1 MLKTLVPIDGSES
14 ALRALRHVLA
24 LRREGL
30 TVEIHL
36 INVQIP
42 IASGHAK
49 MFINSDEYNRY
60 CQEEALVL
68 LAPARAILLD
78 VGADYRHHVV
88 VGHIAESIA
97 RFAREQKMD
106 NIVMGTRGMSTVSDL
121 VMGSVAHKVIHLA
134 AVPVTLVK

>member
-30 TVEIHL
+30 IVEIHL

-49 MFINSDEYNRY
+49 MFINTDDYNRY
-60 CQEEALVL
+60 CQEEALAL
-68 LAPARAILLD
+68 LAPARAIILD
-78 VGADYRHHVV
+78 VGADYRHHIV
-88 VGHIAESIA
+88 VGHIADSIA
-97 RFAREQKMD
+97 RFAGEQKVD
-106 NIVMGTRGMSTVSDL
+106 NIVMGTRGMSAISDL